1 MAVPEASVG
10 ADVDDDTPR
19 WEALPPIA
27 PTPAPTRARSFC
39 SQLAG
44 CARCAAQSDEEEES
58 QGAEVESDFGGGSER
73 EDYDDISE
81 DGGGNDDDDDDD
93 DDNNNKVVLLPRL
106 AAPCRT

>member
-58 QGAEVESDFGGGSER
+58 QGAEVESDLGGGSER
-73 EDYDDISE
+73 EEYDEISE
-81 DGGGNDDDDDDD
+81 DGGSNG
-93 DDNNNKVVLLPRL
+93 
-106 AAPCRT
+106 